1 MQKVLEKIA
10 LQPKEDNGIQSS
22 PDRQSRS
29 SSWLRQRRISIA
41 ANISSML
48 LLRIASRISFMLMS
62 FYLGERFASTTAVV
76 CVLEAF
82 YISEFL
88 LAPIIGSLS
97 DRLGRKIFLLLAPVT
112 GAVAAIFLMTGAISS
127 SHTVTHNFNL
137 HLLGVLVLIL
147 VGRLIE
153 GATTAINAPASLGY
167 ITDLTV
173 GSEKLRTR
181 VLTIFEIATV
191 GGLAIAIPLGGKVS
205 SMFGLWGF
213 FVVMA
218 LHALNFLLVAFGVK
232 ESVQR
237 VTRTHRHGAMRE
249 SLHLLRD
256 KHIFT
261 FLPAWLAINTLVGAW
276 ITLFTLVLTYPA
288 PAADLRFPGQL
299 LYGGWSKEMAS
310 YMLGGLSLLLLLGM
324 GVWTLIIPRI
334 RRTSAMLI
342 ALAGLA
348 LCIISLSIINGLA
361 DNPTH
366 LSGNTLLIAYGLVP
380 LVMLGV
386 FLLSGF
392 PPAALNQMAAIA
404 DERASQR
411 GAVMGLY
418 SVVLGI
424 GQFMGGFAGGVAI
437 DLGGFYGLMIFSALL
452 SLLSLASVLYM
463 RIHKHDM
470 IYTKEAKKI

>member
-10 LQPKEDNGIQSS
+10 LPSKENDEMQPA
-22 PDRQSRS
+22 PDRQ
-29 SSWLRQRRISIA
+29 SWLRQRRISIA

-48 LLRIASRISFMLMS
+48 LLRIASRVSFMLMS
-62 FYLGERFASTTAVV
+62 FYLGERFTSTTAVV

-88 LAPIIGSLS
+88 LAPIVGGLS
-97 DRLGRKIFLLLAPVT
+97 DRLGRKLFLLLAPVA
-112 GAVAAIFLMTGAISS
+112 GAVAAVFLMFGAFSG
-127 SHTVTHNFNL
+127 SHATTHHFNL
-137 HLLGVLVLIL
+137 HLLGVLALIL

-153 GATTAINAPASLGY
+153 GATTAINTPASLGY

-173 GSEKLRTR
+173 GSEQLRTR
-181 VLTIFEIATV
+181 VMTIFEIATV
-191 GGLAIAIPLGGKVS
+191 SGLAIAIPLGGKVS
-205 SMFGLWGF
+205 SMLGLWGF

-218 LHALNFLLVAFGVK
+218 LHVLNFVLVAFGVK

-237 VTRTHRHGAMRE
+237 VRATHKHGAMRG

-276 ITLFTLVLTYPA
+276 LTLFTLVLTYPA

-299 LYGGWSKEMAS
+299 LYGGWSKEAAS
-310 YMLGGLSLLLLLGM
+310 YMLGGLSLLLLVGM

-348 LCIISLSIINGLA
+348 LCIVSLSIINGLG
-361 DNPTH
+361 DNIAH
-366 LSGNTLLIAYGLVP
+366 ISGNTLLIAYGLVP
-380 LVMLGV
+380 LVVLGV

-404 DERASQR
+404 DARPGQR
-411 GAVMGLY
+411 GAIMGLY
-418 SVVLGI
+418 SVVMGI
-424 GQFMGGFAGGVAI
+424 GQFTGSFAGGVAI

-463 RIHKHDM
+463 RTHKHDL
-470 IYTKEAKKI
+470 IDRETQKKPYR

>member
-10 LQPKEDNGIQSS
+10 LLPNEDDEVQLA
-22 PDRQSRS
+22 PDRQSRAR
-29 SSWLRQRRISIA
+29 SWLRQRRISIA

-48 LLRIASRISFMLMS
+48 LLRIASRVSFMLMS
-62 FYLGERFASTTAVV
+62 FYLGERFTSTTAVV

-88 LAPIIGSLS
+88 LAPIVGSLS
-97 DRLGRKIFLLLAPVT
+97 DRLGRKLFLLLAPVA
-112 GAVAAIFLMTGAISS
+112 GAVAAAFLMFGALSS
-127 SHTVTHNFNL
+127 THVATHYFNF
-137 HLLGVLVLIL
+137 HLLGVLALIL

-181 VLTIFEIATV
+181 VMTIFEIATV

-205 SMFGLWGF
+205 SMLGLWGF

-218 LHALNFLLVAFGVK
+218 LHVLNFVLVAFGVK

-237 VTRTHRHGAMRE
+237 VRATHKHGAMRG

-276 ITLFTLVLTYPA
+276 LTLFTLVLTYPT

-299 LYGGWSKEMAS
+299 LYGGWSKEAAS

-324 GVWTLIIPRI
+324 GVWMLIIPRI

-348 LCIISLSIINGLA
+348 LCIVSLSIINGLG
-361 DNPTH
+361 DNIAH

-404 DERASQR
+404 DARPGQR
-411 GAVMGLY
+411 GAIMGLY
-418 SVVLGI
+418 SVVMGV
-424 GQFMGGFAGGVAI
+424 GQFTGSFAGGVAI

-463 RIHKHDM
+463 RIHRHDM
-470 IYTKEAKKI
+470 IYTNAHR

>member
-1 MQKVLEKIA
+1 MFGA
-10 LQPKEDNGIQSS
+10 FSGSH
-22 PDRQSRS
+22 
-29 SSWLRQRRISIA
+29 A
-41 ANISSML
+41 
-48 LLRIASRISFMLMS
+48 
-62 FYLGERFASTTAVV
+62 TTHH
-76 CVLEAF
+76 F
-82 YISEFL
+82 
-88 LAPIIGSLS
+88 
-97 DRLGRKIFLLLAPVT
+97 
-112 GAVAAIFLMTGAISS
+112 
-127 SHTVTHNFNL
+127 NF
-137 HLLGVLVLIL
+137 HLLGVLALIL

-153 GATTAINAPASLGY
+153 GATTAINTPASLGY

-181 VLTIFEIATV
+181 VMTIFEIATV
-191 GGLAIAIPLGGKVS
+191 SGLAIAIPLGGKVS
-205 SMFGLWGF
+205 SMLGLWGF

-218 LHALNFLLVAFGVK
+218 LHVLNFMLVAFGVK

-237 VTRTHRHGAMRE
+237 VRATHKHGGMRG

-276 ITLFTLVLTYPA
+276 LTLFTLVLTYPT

-299 LYGGWSKEMAS
+299 LYGGWSKEAAS
-310 YMLGGLSLLLLLGM
+310 YMLGGLSLLLLVGM
-324 GVWTLIIPRI
+324 GLWTLIIPRI

-348 LCIISLSIINGLA
+348 LCIVSLSIINGLG
-361 DNPTH
+361 DNIAH

-404 DERASQR
+404 DARPGQR

-418 SVVLGI
+418 SVVMGI
-424 GQFMGGFAGGVAI
+424 GQFTGSFAGGVAI

-463 RIHKHDM
+463 RTHKHDM
-470 IYTKEAKKI
+470 IYTNAHR

>member
-10 LQPKEDNGIQSS
+10 LPLKEDDEVQPA
-22 PDRQSRS
+22 PDRQSHAR
-29 SSWLRQRRISIA
+29 SWLRQRRISIA

-48 LLRIASRISFMLMS
+48 LLRIASRVSFMLMS
-62 FYLGERFASTTAVV
+62 FYLGERFTSTTAVV

-88 LAPIIGSLS
+88 LAPIVGSLS
-97 DRLGRKIFLLLAPVT
+97 DRLGRKLFLLLAPVA
-112 GAVAAIFLMTGAISS
+112 GAVAAAFLMFGALSS
-127 SHTVTHNFNL
+127 AHVATHHFNF
-137 HLLGVLVLIL
+137 HLLGVLALIL

-181 VLTIFEIATV
+181 VMTIFEIATV

-205 SMFGLWGF
+205 SMLGLWGF

-218 LHALNFLLVAFGVK
+218 LHVLNFVLVAFGVK

-237 VTRTHRHGAMRE
+237 VRATHKHGAMRG

-276 ITLFTLVLTYPA
+276 LTLFTLVLTYPT

-299 LYGGWSKEMAS
+299 LYGGWSKEAAS

-324 GVWTLIIPRI
+324 GVWTVIIPRI

-342 ALAGLA
+342 ALAGLV
-348 LCIISLSIINGLA
+348 LCIVSLSIINGLG
-361 DNPTH
+361 DNIAH

-404 DERASQR
+404 DARPGQR
-411 GAVMGLY
+411 GAIMGLY
-418 SVVLGI
+418 SVVMGI
-424 GQFMGGFAGGVAI
+424 GQFTGSFAGGVAI

-452 SLLSLASVLYM
+452 SLLSLTSVLYM
-463 RIHKHDM
+463 RTHKHDM
-470 IYTKEAKKI
+470 IYTNAHR

>member
-1 MQKVLEKIA
+1 MQKVLDKIT
-10 LQPKEDNGIQSS
+10 LPLKED
-22 PDRQSRS
+22 DERQSAPGREGGS
-29 SSWLRQRRISIA
+29 RALLRQRRTSLA

-48 LLRIASRISFMLMS
+48 LLRVASRISFMLMS

-88 LAPIIGSLS
+88 LAPIVGSLS
-97 DRLGRKIFLLLAPVT
+97 DRLGRKLFLLLAPIT
-112 GAVAAIFLMTGAISS
+112 GVVAVVFLMVGAISS
-127 SHTVTHNFNL
+127 SHVARPHFNL
-137 HLLGVLVLIL
+137 HLIGVLALIT

-153 GATTAINAPASLGY
+153 GATTALNAPASLGY

-181 VLTIFEIATV
+181 VMTIFEIATV
-191 GGLAIAIPLGGKVS
+191 SSLAIAIPLGGKVS

-213 FVVMA
+213 FVVIA
-218 LHALNFLLVAFGVK
+218 LHVLNFLLVVFGVK

-237 VTRTHRHGAMRE
+237 VKRVRKHGAMRE

-299 LYGGWSKEMAS
+299 LYGGWSKETAS

-324 GVWTLIIPRI
+324 GVWTVIIPRI
-334 RRTSAMLI
+334 RRTTAMLI
-342 ALAGLA
+342 ALAGLV
-348 LCIISLSIINGLA
+348 LCIASLSIINGLA
-361 DNPTH
+361 DNLAH
-366 LSGNTLLIAYGLVP
+366 LVGETRLIACGLVP

-404 DERASQR
+404 EARAGQR

-418 SVVLGI
+418 SVVLAV
-424 GQFMGGFAGGVAI
+424 GQLMGSFVGGVSI
-437 DLGGFYGLMIFSALL
+437 DLGGFYGLMIFSVLL

-470 IYTKEAKKI
+470 IFTDAHI